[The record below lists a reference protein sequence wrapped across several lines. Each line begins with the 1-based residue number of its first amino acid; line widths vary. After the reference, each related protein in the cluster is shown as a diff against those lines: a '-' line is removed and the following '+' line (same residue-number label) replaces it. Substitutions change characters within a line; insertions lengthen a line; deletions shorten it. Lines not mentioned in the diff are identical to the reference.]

1 MSIGRVVALLL
12 LLVGYVCTG
21 VQPARAAGEV
31 SVIDGDTLQIGGK
44 VVNLYGIDAPELG
57 QLCYHDG
64 NWNKCGQAAAFELK
78 KLIEFDGPPVCKPAP
93 QNRNQVV
100 CRASGRD
107 LALTLLHAGYAV
119 AATGSGDLYRL
130 AEKSAREGNLGLWHM
145 ALVSPW
151 DWRHGRR
158 MTGGEA
164 AAERSCPIK
173 AVIAADG
180 ARLYYVPTD
189 RAYQKIDVETS
200 KGDRRFCSDAE
211 ARTAGWRRPGESE

>member
-1 MSIGRVVALLL
+1 MSIFRAVAVLLGL
-12 LLVGYVCTG
+12 AGSFCIVIPPVH
-21 VQPARAAGEV
+21 AAGAI
-31 SVIDGDTLQIGGK
+31 SVVDGDTLQIGDK

-57 QLCYHDG
+57 QLCFHDG
-64 NWNKCGQAAAFELK
+64 GWNKCGQAAAFELK
-78 KLIEFDGPPVCKPAP
+78 KLIEFDAPPECTPAP
-93 QNRNQVV
+93 QNQNQVV

-107 LALTLLHAGYAV
+107 VALVLLHAGYVV
-119 AATGSGDLYRL
+119 AATESGEIYRL
-130 AEKSAREGNLGLWHM
+130 AEKSAKEGKLGLWHM

-158 MTGGEA
+158 VSEGEA

-189 RAYQKIDVETS
+189 RVYRTIKVDTD

-211 ARTAGWRRPGESE
+211 AREAGWRRPGESK